1 MNVWIM
7 NLKDN
12 REEATADGTAK
23 KFAFCKE
30 KGIVGIGWASDSSK
44 EEEKKAYENAKSAI
58 EDFKIDDL
66 VWVRNSTAKEGEPNR
81 YICKITAMAVTTN
94 DTEFNNSDISQFCCA
109 EFYPIENIPDGISDQ
124 ELVSRRTISKANE
137 NVSTITEQYMDSL
150 MDNSPLKKMENP
162 LIAER
167 KNKKQNIKKIM
178 LPAVIVL
185 VAVLAIFSGLKIYK
199 LINMKTHPVLPSGI
213 KMGMSFNKFNESGFH
228 TLNDSLEEKDFIKYD
243 KNYFCLIYLEESN
256 SIRSFCNKIFDDNVS
271 LEDCTGSASFNENK
285 NLYNLFFSYSEDN
298 NDLSRKIYDL
308 AKYYSK
314 ATGKKISVKDSLE
327 DGINYKNIAFDFDDI
342 EYNFTWYSF
351 VVDNGSRD
359 VIQVSVE
366 SKKIAPYIPEISSET
381 INSAFNR
388 VNYNIGGFYKIN
400 LRQLINACVTN
411 QEIEYNNYRKVRLD
425 LDSEITK
432 SIESGEYA
440 DYLATSYVITVHGDV
455 CSNPDI
461 KYLITEDIDA
471 IKILM
476 YFDDSGDYKG
486 YAVLEK
492 SNDFNTFAILY
503 ASQSSSYYY

>member
-1 MNVWIM
+1 MNVWLM

-12 REEATADGTAK
+12 RDNAEVDGTEK
-23 KFAFCKE
+23 KFDICKS
-30 KGIVGIGWASDSSK
+30 KGILGIGWVSDKSK
-44 EEEKKAYENAKSAI
+44 EEEKNAYQNANSAI
-58 EDFKIDDL
+58 DDFEIGDL
-66 VWVRNSTAKEGEPNR
+66 VWVRNTAAKDGEPNR
-81 YICKITAMAVTTN
+81 YICKITATAVTTN

-178 LPAVIVL
+178 LLAVIVL
-185 VAVLAIFSGLKIYK
+185 VAVLAIFSGLKIYE

-243 KNYFCLIYLEESN
+243 KNYFCLIDLEESN

-411 QEIEYNNYRKVRLD
+411 QEIEYNNYRKVRID

-440 DYLATSYVITVHGDV
+440 NYLATSYVITVHGDV

-486 YAVLEK
+486 YAVLEE

>member
-109 EFYPIENIPDGISDQ
+109 KFYPIENIPDGISDQ

-213 KMGMSFNKFNESGFH
+213 KMGMSFNKINESGFH
-228 TLNDSLEEKDFIKYD
+228 TRDDSLDEKCFRKYD
-243 KNYFCLIYLEESN
+243 KSYISFIDLEESN

-271 LEDCTGSASFNENK
+271 LEGRTVTARFNENK
-285 NLYNLFFSYSEDN
+285 NLYSLSFSYFGD
-298 NDLSRKIYDL
+298 NDLSRRMYDL

-314 ATGKKISVKDSLE
+314 ATGKKISVKDLSVN
-327 DGINYKNIAFDFDDI
+327 GTNYKNIAFDFDNTKYDFI
-342 EYNFTWYSF
+342 WYSF
-351 VVDNGSRD
+351 AVDNGSRD
-359 VIQVSVE
+359 GIEVSVE
-366 SKKIAPYIPEISSET
+366 SEKIATYIPEISSET

-411 QEIEYNNYRKVRLD
+411 QEIEYNNYRKVRID
-425 LDSEITK
+425 LDSEITE